1 MSLGMSIKVNGTER
15 VFSVLK
21 GIKSVPAD
29 LREPFNECGVILRN
43 SWAQNFKAQ
52 GRPNKWSGLKA
63 STQADR
69 KRNKFNPESP
79 IGVQTGEMMKALTTG
94 KGKGAINSIGKQKA
108 SFGSESVKAVVFN
121 FGRNKGSKQKARET
135 VMLNDKDGNK
145 IVNAFRKF
153 LRKKAG
159 I

>member
-29 LREPFNECGVILRN
+29 LSEPFRECGQILRA
-43 SWAQNFKAQ
+43 SWAENFKAQ
-52 GRPNKWSGLKA
+52 GRPNKWAKLTA

-69 KRNKFNPESP
+69 KANKYNPTSP
-79 IGVQTGEMMKALTTG
+79 IGIRTGGMMKGLVTG
-94 KGKGAINSIGKQKA
+94 RGNGAINKIERQRA
-108 SFGSESVKAVVFN
+108 SFGSENIKAVVFHY
-121 FGRNKGSKQKARET
+121 GRDNQKAREI
-135 VMLNDKDGNK
+135 VMLNDKDGNH

-153 LRKKAG
+153 LRKKAKV
-159 I
+159 